1 MKNERM
7 WSCMKK
13 MITIIVCSI
22 SFLVLS
28 ACVSKKKLILPES
41 EKISVISLQKKL
53 SEDVK
58 TINKREEISKLIEE
72 IQKQSKSTS
81 LESVNDQPTNVKDYI
96 IIKFYHQNEEKD
108 SVVYLYTKKKRQY
121 IEQPYVGIWQVSPD
135 IANRIEEA
143 YSSWFIGIEEKFRG
157 FFHKFMVN
165 WICIMF

>member
-1 MKNERM
+1 M
-7 WSCMKK
+7 WTCMKK
-13 MITIIVCSI
+13 IIIMIVCSI

-28 ACVSKKKLILPES
+28 ACVSKKKLILPEP
-41 EKISVISLQKKL
+41 EKISVISLQKKT

-121 IEQPYVGIWQVSPD
+121 IEQPYVGIWEVSPD

-143 YSSWFIGIEEKFRG
+143 YSS
-157 FFHKFMVN
+157 
-165 WICIMF
+165 

>member
-1 MKNERM
+1 
-7 WSCMKK
+7 MKK
-13 MITIIVCSI
+13 LITMIVCSI

-28 ACVSKKKLILPES
+28 ACVSKKKLILPEP
-41 EKISVISLQKKL
+41 ETISVISLQKKT
-53 SEDVK
+53 SEDIK
-58 TINKREEISKLIEE
+58 TINKREEISKLIKE
-72 IQKQSKSTS
+72 IQRQSKSTS

-143 YSSWFIGIEEKFRG
+143 YSS
-157 FFHKFMVN
+157 
-165 WICIMF
+165 